1 MSLKK
6 VIDEIDRGLPSSV
19 YLFYGTG
26 FLVDEMAES
35 AVRRIFPSGPDD
47 FSFTVFH
54 ASGAAPAEI
63 VSAADTLPFMSPRRM
78 VVVREA
84 EAFRAADKKPFE
96 RYLANPSPSTCLL
109 FLNGAF
115 DSRSAFMKLLLAS
128 SACKSFAIALSE
140 RDIPAWA
147 GRRASELGVKLTS
160 GALELLLELIGPEP
174 AILAREIEKL
184 SLLGVKE
191 IGVDQVEQC
200 VGGMREYTP
209 FAIIAELGAGNI
221 ERALRITKALLESG
235 QDAVSIVGVI
245 GWHYCRLYNRAQNK
259 KGFREIFEAL
269 HDTDVQLKSSGKPKN
284 LLIESLLFKLMALR
298 LY

>member
-6 VIDEIDRGLPSSV
+6 VIEEIGKGLPSPL
-19 YLFYGTG
+19 YFFYGTG

-63 VSAADTLPFMSPRRM
+63 VSVADTLPFMSPRRM
-78 VVVREA
+78 VIVREA

-109 FLNGAF
+109 FLTGVF
-115 DSRSAFMKLLLAS
+115 DKRSAFLKLVMS
-128 SACKSFAIALSE
+128 SACKSFEITLSE

-147 GRRASELGVKLTS
+147 GRRASELGVRLTS
-160 GALELLLELIGPEP
+160 DALALLLELIGPEP

-191 IGVDQVEQC
+191 IGVEQVEQG

-209 FAIIAELGAGNI
+209 FAIVAELGKGNI
-221 ERALRITKALLESG
+221 ERALRITKALFESG
-235 QDAVSIVGVI
+235 QEAVSILGVI
-245 GWHYCRLYNRAQNK
+245 AWHYRQIYNRAQNK

-269 HDTDVQLKSSGKPKN
+269 HDTDVQLKSSGKPEN